1 MSGATAATAQA
12 QQQADSAHV
21 DLAKLQSQLAL
32 HNQVHN
38 RTPAVEAELQ
48 ELRSQLRSAQTLAAQ
63 QQQEAMLNRGG
74 AWGYDGSD
82 VGTDHGGSTPRV
94 LSPRPSFSARQ
105 GIASSRRGSGG
116 SPLNPRQSI
125 SGTQVLSLAL
135 GHHDEHDPAHY
146 NVILPNLG

>member
-21 DLAKLQSQLAL
+21 DLAKLQSQQLAL
-32 HNQVHN
+32 HNQAHN

-63 QQQEAMLNRGG
+63 QQQEAMLNRGV

-105 GIASSRRGSGG
+105 GIATSRRGSGG

-125 SGTQVLSLAL
+125 TGTQVPSLTL
-135 GHHDEHDPAHY
+135 GHHAERDSAHLPAAF
-146 NVILPNLG
+146 